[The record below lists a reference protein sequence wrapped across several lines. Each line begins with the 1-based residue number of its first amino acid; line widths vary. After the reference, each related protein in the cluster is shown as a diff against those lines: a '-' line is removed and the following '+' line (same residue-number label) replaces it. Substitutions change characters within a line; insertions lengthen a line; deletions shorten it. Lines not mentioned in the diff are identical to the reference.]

1 MSEAENLAKFAASEA
16 KMRADGLPDAAIL
29 VSTPQKI
36 MLIEAALSRPATSFC
51 FFGCF
56 VFFSIFFQAPAI
68 FNPGQF

>member
-29 VSTPQKI
+29 VSTP
-36 MLIEAALSRPATSFC
+36 IEPASFC

-56 VFFSIFFQAPAI
+56 VFFSLFFQAPALS
-68 FNPGQF
+68 NPGYF